1 MNRKQMV
8 DEIDRILRL
17 HAFEKAGRSKWQR
30 SSEATHAAVE
40 LSKSNFSN
48 LNELQLCLTLK
59 SVPLDEDCDSHVCLS
74 VIGQSPIE
82 RKFIADT
89 LDIDSSLSEKERSNR
104 LHSIIIEH
112 CIKLIESTSTEQ
124 GLKIFL
130 TSNLLL
136 MVTPNLREHF
146 GLQQKFKEELDR
158 VRAMNRGATV

>member
-17 HAFEKAGRSKWQR
+17 HGFGKAGRSKWQR

-48 LNELQLCLTLK
+48 LNELRFRLTLK
-59 SVPLDEDCDSHVCLS
+59 SIPLDEDCDSHVCLS
-74 VIGQSPIE
+74 AIGQSPVE

-89 LDIDSSLSEKERSNR
+89 LDIDSSLSDTERAKR
-104 LHSIIIEH
+104 LHSVITEH
-112 CIKLIESTSTEQ
+112 CLKLIEATSTEQ
-124 GLKIFL
+124 GLKVFL
-130 TSNLLL
+130 EANLFL
-136 MVTPNLREHF
+136 MVTPNLLDHF

-158 VRAMNRGATV
+158 VRAMNRS